1 MNSVMF
7 WYDSSRKES
16 GEKFQVYSLISV
28 YAMQPNSLFVSKES
42 NHTK

>member
-16 GEKFQVYSLISV
+16 GEFQIYGLISV